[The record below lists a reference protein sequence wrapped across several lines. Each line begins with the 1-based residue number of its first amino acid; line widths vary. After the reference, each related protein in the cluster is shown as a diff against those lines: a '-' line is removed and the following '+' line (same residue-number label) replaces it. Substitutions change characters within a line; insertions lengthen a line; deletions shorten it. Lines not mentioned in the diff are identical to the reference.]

1 MAEKEGCLTRILKLF
16 GATLAREDVQKPAKQ
31 EVLPYRVSDR
41 FMSPA
46 ELSFY
51 HALNAAVDPQQ
62 AVICPKVGLG
72 DLFFVSRPRRSPEYR
87 RYRNKIDKKHVD
99 FVLCDPKTM
108 RPLLAIELD
117 DASHERAD
125 RIRRDTLVNRIF
137 RVAGLPLLHVRVK
150 ATYNVEKMRADL
162 AKLLAGAATRQS
174 GSHAP
179 IARAG
184 EGIPICPKCGVPMT
198 LRTAARGSHAGEQ
211 FYGCVNYP
219 DCREVITAVEV
230 AAARK

>member
-16 GATLAREDVQKPAKQ
+16 SATLAREDVQKPAKQ

-99 FVLCDPKTM
+99 FVLCDRKTM
-108 RPLLAIELD
+108 RPLRAVELD
-117 DASHERAD
+117 EA
-125 RIRRDTLVNRIF
+125 
-137 RVAGLPLLHVRVK
+137 
-150 ATYNVEKMRADL
+150 
-162 AKLLAGAATRQS
+162 
-174 GSHAP
+174 
-179 IARAG
+179 
-184 EGIPICPKCGVPMT
+184 
-198 LRTAARGSHAGEQ
+198 
-211 FYGCVNYP
+211 
-219 DCREVITAVEV
+219 
-230 AAARK
+230 